1 MKDLSP
7 NAIVVKELLKP
18 EKIIE
23 THISY
28 VFIKGDYVYK
38 MKKDVNF
45 GFLDF
50 TLSQYRRS
58 YCYLEKELNE
68 RFSKGVYLDL
78 LKVARKN
85 KSFEIVPIT
94 NTLPT
99 VEYLIKMKKID
110 DKDFF
115 SAKLTNGQIGVDR
128 AFDIGKQIAGLFKKI
143 NTDFETAKDNGSYE
157 VIKKNCIE
165 NFDQTAVYV
174 GKFISESDYNF
185 IKKTTMKFLDENKDL
200 FERRLEQGFIID
212 GHGDLRA
219 EHVYFDGDEIGL
231 IDCIE
236 FNKRFRYND
245 VISDFVFLCMET
257 DYLGYIDISDSLLK
271 GFLYV
276 YNDDDSKR
284 LVNFY
289 KCYRAFVRF
298 KVGCFMLD
306 GKDESW
312 ELYSDKYNEVKRM
325 ADLSVSYA
333 LNSFNVKSL
342 IFYGTIASGK
352 SKNGKNF
359 SHRYGA
365 KYINSDH
372 VRKDMSGIN
381 PTERV
386 LDGYN
391 EGLYSESMS
400 IKVYEKLADL
410 AKGSLENQRM
420 VIVDASFSKKR
431 YFEIFISKFSYM
443 PFKVKCFAP
452 EDLVYERLNKRFE
465 KESVSDGRPEIYE
478 KQKKDFE
485 DIGAD
490 LELETV
496 GELNDNA
503 TFIMEKLKQKYE
515 A

>member
-1 MKDLSP
+1 MKNLSP
-7 NAIVVKELLKP
+7 NAIILKELIKP
-18 EKIIE
+18 DKIIE

-28 VFIKGDYVYK
+28 VFIKGDLVYK

-68 RFSKGVYLDL
+68 RFSKGVYLEL
-78 LKVARKN
+78 LKVVRKN
-85 KSFEIVPIT
+85 KSFEIVPIE

-99 VEYLIKMKKID
+99 VEYVIKMRKID

-115 SAKLTNGQIGVDR
+115 STRLKNGEISEEKALSIGR
-128 AFDIGKQIAGLFKKI
+128 QIALLFKGIK
-143 NTDFETAKDNGSYE
+143 TDYETAKEHGSYE
-157 VIKKNCIE
+157 IVKMNCLE
-165 NFDQTAVYV
+165 NFEQTKKYV
-174 GKFISESDYNF
+174 GQFISESDYEF
-185 IKKTTMKFLDENKDL
+185 IKSRTLGFLEDNREL
-200 FERRLEQGFIID
+200 FERRLEEGYVID

-245 VISDFVFLCMET
+245 VVSDFVFLCMET
-257 DYLGYIDISDSLLK
+257 DYLGYLDISDQLLK
-271 GFLYV
+271 GFLSV
-276 YNDDDSKR
+276 YDDENSRK

-289 KCYRAFVRF
+289 KCYRAYVRF

-312 ELYSDKYNEVKRM
+312 ELYREKYNEVKRM

-333 LNSFNVKSL
+333 MNLRNTKSI

-352 SKNGKNF
+352 SKNGKYF
-359 SHRYGA
+359 SKKYAA
-365 KYINSDH
+365 KYLNSDI
-372 VRKDMSGIN
+372 VRKELAGIN

-391 EGLYSESMS
+391 EGLYSEGMT
-400 IKVYEKLADL
+400 KRVYEKLAKL
-410 AKGSLENQRM
+410 AQTSIENLRM
-420 VIVDASFSKKR
+420 VVVDASFAKKV
-431 YFEIFISKFSYM
+431 YLDIFLSKFSGR

-452 EDLVYERLNKRFE
+452 DSVVYERLNKRFE

-478 KQKKDFE
+478 KQKRDFE

-490 LELETV
+490 LIVETIGDV
-496 GELNDNA
+496 DNNSLLIID
-503 TFIMEKLKQKYE
+503 FLKSANE